1 MEPIP
6 FGKEHRARSSL
17 MFNVVDDF
25 NRTYREELLNCY
37 AFETGGELRRMA
49 GLPVTARWRLVRAGR
64 AERWPR

>member
-1 MEPIP
+1 
-6 FGKEHRARSSL
+6 

-37 AFETGGELRRMA
+37 AFETGGELRRMT